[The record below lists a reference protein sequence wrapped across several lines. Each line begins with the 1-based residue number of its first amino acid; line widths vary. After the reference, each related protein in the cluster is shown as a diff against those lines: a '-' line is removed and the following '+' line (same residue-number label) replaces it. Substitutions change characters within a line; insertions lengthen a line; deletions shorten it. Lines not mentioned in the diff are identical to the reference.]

1 MINEYVLSETIGKG
15 AFSKIKKCHKENSEA
30 PLAVKVLFGMSFMD
44 FIIDC
49 Q

>member
-1 MINEYVLSETIGKG
+1 MVNEYVLHETIGKG
-15 AFSKIKKCHKENSEA
+15 AFSKIKKCNKENSQD
-30 PLAVKVLFGMSFMD
+30 PLAVKVPFEIFFMD